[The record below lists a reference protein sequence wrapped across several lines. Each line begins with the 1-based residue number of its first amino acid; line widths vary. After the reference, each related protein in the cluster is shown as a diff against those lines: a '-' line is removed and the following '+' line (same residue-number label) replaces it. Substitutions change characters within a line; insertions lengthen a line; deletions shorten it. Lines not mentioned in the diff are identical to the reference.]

1 MVMTMHDASKSPQ
14 HASNSNA
21 LGNDDAREFPDPKSF
36 GSSFKEFMR
45 TAHDLGGETGG
56 PIQIQEREQMAWE
69 TNTMVTCECLAWRGI
84 WNHTEKLRRVVD
96 LGEAQYFS
104 LPYAGR
110 FLLSATRAMVDKR
123 LVTLAE
129 LTEKINEVKKRY
141 EQK

>member
-1 MVMTMHDASKSPQ
+1 MTTHDAPKSPQ
-14 HASNSNA
+14 RASDSDALENA
-21 LGNDDAREFPDPKSF
+21 DAREFPNPECF
-36 GSSFKEFMR
+36 GSTFKEFMR
-45 TAHDLGGETGG
+45 TAHDLGGEAGG
-56 PIQIQEREQMAWE
+56 PIQLQEREPMAWE
-69 TNTMVTCECLAWRGI
+69 KDTMVTCECLAWRGV

-110 FLLSATRAMVDKR
+110 FLLSATRALVDKQ

-129 LTEKINEVKKRY
+129 LTNKIDEVKKRY

>member
-1 MVMTMHDASKSPQ
+1 MTTHDAPGSPQ
-14 HASNSNA
+14 PASNPNVQENA
-21 LGNDDAREFPDPKSF
+21 EAREFPNPEF
-36 GSSFKEFMR
+36 FAGTFKEFMR
-45 TAHDLGGETGG
+45 TAHDLGGEAGG
-56 PIQIQEREQMAWE
+56 RIQLQEREPMAWE
-69 TNTMVTCECLAWRGI
+69 KDTMITCECLAWRGV

-96 LGEAQYFS
+96 LGETQYFS

-129 LTEKINEVKKRY
+129 LTNKIDEVKKRY

>member
-1 MVMTMHDASKSPQ
+1 MTTHNAPKPPQ
-14 HASNSNA
+14 HTSNSKASENV
-21 LGNDDAREFPDPKSF
+21 DAREFPHPERF
-36 GSSFKEFMR
+36 GSTFKEFMR
-45 TAHDLGGETGG
+45 TAHDLGGEAGG
-56 PIQIQEREQMAWE
+56 PIQLQEREQLAWE
-69 TNTMVTCECLAWRGI
+69 KDTMVTCECLAWRGI

-96 LGEAQYFS
+96 LGETQYFS

-129 LTEKINEVKKRY
+129 LTNKIDEVKKRY

>member
-1 MVMTMHDASKSPQ
+1 MTTHNAPTPPQ
-14 HASNSNA
+14 HTSNSKASENV
-21 LGNDDAREFPDPKSF
+21 DAREFPNPELF
-36 GSSFKEFMR
+36 GSTFKEFMR
-45 TAHDLGGETGG
+45 TAHDLGGEAGG
-56 PIQIQEREQMAWE
+56 PIQLQEREQMAWE
-69 TNTMVTCECLAWRGI
+69 KDTMVTCECLAWRGI

-96 LGEAQYFS
+96 LGETQYFS

-129 LTEKINEVKKRY
+129 LTNKIDEVKKRY

>member
-1 MVMTMHDASKSPQ
+1 MTTHDASKSPRQ
-14 HASNSNA
+14 ASNA
-21 LGNDDAREFPDPKSF
+21 DAPENVDTREFPNPEYF
-36 GSSFKEFMR
+36 GGTFKEFMR
-45 TAHDLGGETGG
+45 TAHDLGGEAGG
-56 PIQIQEREQMAWE
+56 PIQLQEREPMAWE
-69 TNTMVTCECLAWRGI
+69 KDTMITCECLAWRGV

-110 FLLSATRAMVDKR
+110 FLLSATRALVDKR

-129 LTEKINEVKKRY
+129 LTNKIDEVKKRY

>member
-1 MVMTMHDASKSPQ
+1 MTMHDAPKSPQ
-14 HASNSNA
+14 RASDSDASENA
-21 LGNDDAREFPDPKSF
+21 DAREFPNPEFF
-36 GSSFKEFMR
+36 GSTFKEFMR
-45 TAHDLGGETGG
+45 TAHDLGGEAGG
-56 PIQIQEREQMAWE
+56 PIQLQEREPMAWE
-69 TNTMVTCECLAWRGI
+69 KDTMVTCECLAWRGV

-110 FLLSATRAMVDKR
+110 FLLSATRALVDKQ

-129 LTEKINEVKKRY
+129 LTNKIDEVKKRY

>member
-1 MVMTMHDASKSPQ
+1 MTANSTPEPQ
-14 HASNSNA
+14 RRAANSNA
-21 LGNDDAREFPDPKSF
+21 FENADDREFPDPHAF
-36 GSSFKEFMR
+36 DGTFKEFMR
-45 TAHDLGGETGG
+45 TAHDLGGEAGG
-56 PIQIQEREQMAWE
+56 PIQLQEREQMAWE
-69 TNTMVTCECLAWRGI
+69 TNTLVTCECLAWRGI

-96 LGEAQYFS
+96 LGDKQYFS

-129 LTEKINEVKKRY
+129 LTNKIDEVKKRY

>member
-1 MVMTMHDASKSPQ
+1 MTTHDAQKSPQ
-14 HASNSNA
+14 RASDSDASENT
-21 LGNDDAREFPDPKSF
+21 DAREFPNPEFF
-36 GSSFKEFMR
+36 GSTFKEFMR
-45 TAHDLGGETGG
+45 TAHDLGGEAGG
-56 PIQIQEREQMAWE
+56 PIQLQEREPMAWE
-69 TNTMVTCECLAWRGI
+69 KDTMVTCECLAWRGV

-110 FLLSATRAMVDKR
+110 FLLSATRALVDKQ

-129 LTEKINEVKKRY
+129 LTNKIDEVKKRY